1 MKLIDITLKDLTRSL
16 RSRTIYFFAIGLP
29 IITALIFYFAFSG
42 LGEDEGNLGLPITEV
57 IIVNHDAAQAEF
69 GFFSAGRI
77 LTDFLTSDELADLV
91 HAREIESE
99 TIAKEAIDSQEAG
112 VAIIIPVGYTSSA
125 FDPEGKVDIVIYQD
139 PTLTIGPAIV
149 RSIVSQFVDG
159 FAGAVI
165 TADVVSQQLEARG
178 VEVSQRILQ
187 EVTQD
192 YSTWVQ
198 SFGQMQSEGGHP
210 YLSIESPPTE
220 REPTDLS
227 TQLITQMMS
236 GMLIFYSFFTGA
248 NVAQSIL
255 QEEEEGTLPRL
266 FTTPTSRAII
276 LGGKFI
282 TVFITTAGQI
292 IVTLL
297 ATTLMFNIEW
307 GNPILLSIAIF
318 ALVLLSSTFGIFII
332 SFLKTVRQA
341 GPVLGVVLTMSG
353 MGGGLFTS
361 AMPSLPAAF
370 DTITLLTPQGW
381 NHKLWKLAM
390 ESADI
395 GEMLLPIIVVLL
407 MGIVFFT
414 IGAVVFRRRFA

>member
-29 IITALIFYFAFSG
+29 IITALLFYFAFSG
-42 LGEDEGNLGLPITEV
+42 LHEDDGELDLPVTEV
-57 IIVNHDAAQAEF
+57 VIVNLDKPQSEF
-69 GFFSAGRI
+69 GFFSAGEI
-77 LTDFLTSDELADLV
+77 LVDFLTSDELSSV
-91 HAREIESE
+91 MHPREIESE
-99 TIAKEAIDSQEAG
+99 ALAKDAIDAQEAG
-112 VAIIIPVGYTSSA
+112 VAIVIPDEFTSKA
-125 FDPEGKVDIVIYQD
+125 FDPEGKVDITIYQD

-165 TADVVSQQLEARG
+165 TADVVSNQLEARG
-178 VEVSQRILQ
+178 IEVSQRILQ
-187 EVTQD
+187 EVSQD
-192 YSTWVQ
+192 YSTWAQ
-198 SFGQMQSEGGHP
+198 SFAQTQSEGGHM
-210 YLSIESPPTE
+210 YLSLEAPPTG
-220 REPTDLS
+220 RESTDLR

-297 ATTLMFNIEW
+297 ATTVMFGIEW
-307 GNPILLSIAIF
+307 GNPSLLAIAIF
-318 ALVLLSSTFGIFII
+318 ALVLLSSSFGIFIM

-341 GPVLGVVLTMSG
+341 GPVMGVVLTMSG
-353 MGGGLFTS
+353 MAGGLFTS

-370 DTITLLTPQGW
+370 DIVTLFTPQGW
-381 NHKLWKLAM
+381 NHKLWKLAI
-390 ESADI
+390 ESA
-395 GEMLLPIIVVLL
+395 GLEEMLMPFLVVLL
-407 MGIVFFT
+407 LAITFFVS
-414 IGAVVFRRRFA
+414 GSLVFRRRFA